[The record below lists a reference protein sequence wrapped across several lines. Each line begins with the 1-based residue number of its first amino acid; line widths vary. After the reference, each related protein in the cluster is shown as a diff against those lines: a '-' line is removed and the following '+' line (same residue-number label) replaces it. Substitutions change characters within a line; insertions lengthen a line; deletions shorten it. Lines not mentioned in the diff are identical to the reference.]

1 MPQGHP
7 VNLTPFFFLMGK
19 FISEQKRHDIFYNI
33 FHNIG
38 W

>member
-1 MPQGHP
+1 MSQGHP
-7 VNLTPFFFLMGK
+7 VNLTLFFLMGK
-19 FISEQKRHDIFYNI
+19 FISKQKRYDIFYNI